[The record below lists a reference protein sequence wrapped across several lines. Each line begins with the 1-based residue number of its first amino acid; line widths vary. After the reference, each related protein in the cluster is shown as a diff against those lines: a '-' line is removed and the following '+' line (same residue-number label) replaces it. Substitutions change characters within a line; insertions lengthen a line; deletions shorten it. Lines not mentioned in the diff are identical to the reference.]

1 MVDISVGCVS
11 IDWPTFNGG
20 PRSVN
25 AMLALQNPWFCWI
38 SGRQWT
44 ISSSL
49 FEDNSPDWSTRF
61 YLSRAL
67 LLLEPYCAW
76 DWSWLT
82 NICSTSY
89 WNGSQFN
96 SCETWIIRWMVWKP
110 AGSSIFFDLKKS
122 SISIHFRDFLSWSNK
137 KSTLQLGYLLVI
149 LKMDHLWRIYLLNMA
164 NSFLWP
170 FQAFGPGLRQSK
182 CTQVMAFHIHFG
194 PRCCK
199 RSWGIP
205 PERAWFNRGVDWEWQ
220 CGCQANIAVENH
232 HF

>member
-1 MVDISVGCVS
+1 
-11 IDWPTFNGG
+11 
-20 PRSVN
+20 
-25 AMLALQNPWFCWI
+25 MLALQNPWFCWI
-38 SGRQWT
+38 PGRQWT

-82 NICSTSY
+82 NICSTSS
-89 WNGSQFN
+89 WNGSQVN

-110 AGSSIFFDLKKS
+110 AGALIIFRSQKVQ
-122 SISIHFRDFLSWSNK
+122 HFNSFQGFLSWSNK

-149 LKMDHLWRIYLLNMA
+149 LCNFE
-164 NSFLWP
+164 NGSFMTFTEDLPLKHGKVFFVTIFWGIWSG
-170 FQAFGPGLRQSK
+170 FFCQSK
-182 CTQVMAFHIHFG
+182 CAQVLAFHIHFG

-199 RSWGIP
+199 RSWLSS
-205 PERAWFNRGVDWEWQ
+205 
-220 CGCQANIAVENH
+220 
-232 HF
+232 